1 MTLKQS
7 KRTSGMKT
15 HSIKLTVGQET
26 GLNDLAKYELKRT
39 GYEPSIGTLV
49 REAIDERLLRSC
61 WKAKSSNLRHARKEN
76 EYV

>member
-1 MTLKQS
+1 MALKQS

-15 HSIKLTVGQET
+15 HSIKFTVGQEN

-49 REAIDERLLRSC
+49 RESIDERLMRFAMES
-61 WKAKSSNLRHARKEN
+61 K
-76 EYV
+76 VD